1 MDETKTKKISFLS
14 LWRITWIF
22 ALQKNQPA
30 PFSEYSYPSIWAR
43 SHNLRNSTCKEFWH
57 WNCEFTDIGVRN
69 PYIDKDTY
77 IEGNPKVVDIRDM
90 GPILERPLNNIY
102 IMIQYSYIGWVGP
115 VPRATVAKTPFP
127 RERPMVS
134 VFYLVSVNPMASNG
148 IQWYQSL
155 NHFQRHDGPGLLRL
169 KLDLSDSLIRMCF
182 AFNSSNLGQQLATK
196 YWSHWHTRTH
206 REEARL
212 FEGFDPPD
220 RHRHKTHHNEVLSQ
234 HHRCEQHSRS
244 PQSIGRCACPP
255 WQPHQ
260 SRFATQCQCR

>member
-1 MDETKTKKISFLS
+1 
-14 LWRITWIF
+14 
-22 ALQKNQPA
+22 
-30 PFSEYSYPSIWAR
+30 
-43 SHNLRNSTCKEFWH
+43 
-57 WNCEFTDIGVRN
+57 
-69 PYIDKDTY
+69 
-77 IEGNPKVVDIRDM
+77 M
-90 GPILERPLNNIY
+90 GPILARSLNNIY
-102 IMIQYSYIGWVGP
+102 NDTILIHRLGRTSPKGHRCQGSIPQRTSNGNGLLPSISESNGIQRY
-115 VPRATVAKTPFP
+115 T
-127 RERPMVS
+127 MVS
-134 VFYLVSVNPMASNG
+134 VFESFPEAR
-148 IQWYQSL
+148 WT
-155 NHFQRHDGPGLLRL
+155 RLLRL
-169 KLDLSDSLIRMCF
+169 KLDSSDSLIRMCF

-234 HHRCEQHSRS
+234 HHRCEQRSRS

>member
-1 MDETKTKKISFLS
+1 
-14 LWRITWIF
+14 
-22 ALQKNQPA
+22 
-30 PFSEYSYPSIWAR
+30 
-43 SHNLRNSTCKEFWH
+43 
-57 WNCEFTDIGVRN
+57 
-69 PYIDKDTY
+69 
-77 IEGNPKVVDIRDM
+77 
-90 GPILERPLNNIY
+90 
-102 IMIQYSYIGWVGP
+102 MIQYSYIGWVGP

-127 RERPMVS
+127 RESPMVS

-148 IQWYQSL
+148 IRWYQSL

-182 AFNSSNLGQQLATK
+182 AFKSCNFGQQLATK

-206 REEARL
+206 REEPRL

-234 HHRCEQHSRS
+234 HHRCEQRSRS

-255 WQPHQ
+255 WQPSQ
-260 SRFATQCQCR
+260 SRFATECQSNWRKYQPLSKLNLPKHFQIHEPPLGCRIRTQPWRLVGCSRWSSVNKQRKTILKTILVCKQKTTNKHF